1 MHAGQIVMMKFP
13 QSQLPGNRAQP
24 EAWFPCIVTELVGD
38 GLTHEFINVKVFHNE
53 QVFQKNS
60 IPLKVVQPDGNDAE
74 GRPKNKVVDNPDVQ
88 PLADDMKSLVSAFMD
103 MDERLRKLE
112 KAVEAVEP
120 TSTQSATPTQP
131 QNQHL
136 NKGKHGY

>member
-1 MHAGQIVMMKFP
+1 MMKFP

-38 GLTHEFINVKVFHNE
+38 EFISVKVFHNE

-88 PLADDMKSLVSAFMD
+88 PLADDMKSLVSTFMD

-112 KAVEAVEP
+112 KAVEP